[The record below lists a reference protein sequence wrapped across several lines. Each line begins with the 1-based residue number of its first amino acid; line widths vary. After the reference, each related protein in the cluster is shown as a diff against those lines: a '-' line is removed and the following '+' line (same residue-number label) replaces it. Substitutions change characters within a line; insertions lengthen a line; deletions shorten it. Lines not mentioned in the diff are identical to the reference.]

1 MPTIL
6 SRKNNGILFVSTYK
20 EPEHNNS
27 APETARLQNK
37 PPPRKPKKRKLKVS
51 FVLEDE
57 SEESEESEES
67 GGEYSE
73 ESELSDPELENPTK
87 TRLEQRESR
96 EARLR
101 RLRELRENPRDSQ
114 KKSRVIRKKNEV
126 LDFYNLC
133 EDGLALN
140 DELDGFVVDCKG
152 IKKIYSQYEILILK
166 NLYKRNTEIQIGIAP
181 PRAKLEN
188 GECNPHHYY
197 WYCTDLQKSH
207 CNEKSFGNDEAHLI
221 HLCKNK
227 NIRDC

>member
-1 MPTIL
+1 MPTRAMWGRNGIMFL
-6 SRKNNGILFVSTYK
+6 SRYE
-20 EPEHNNS
+20 EPCHNDS
-27 APETARLQNK
+27 APKTPRLPK
-37 PPPRKPKKRKLKVS
+37 KTPKEPKKRKLKVK
-51 FVLEDE
+51 FALED
-57 SEESEESEES
+57 ESEES

-73 ESELSDPELENPTK
+73 ESELSDSELGTPAK
-87 TRLEQRESR
+87 SLEQRESR
-96 EARLR
+96 ETRLR
-101 RLRELRENPRDSQ
+101 RLRELRENPRVLQ

-133 EDGLALN
+133 EDGFALN

-152 IKKIYSQYEILILK
+152 IKKHYSQYEILILK
-166 NLYKRNTEIQIGIAP
+166 NLYKRNTEIQIGRAP

-188 GECNPHHYY
+188 GQCNPRHYY